1 MSVYNADLY
10 GRSSKDYYAVLLHYQ
25 LAFFVAI
32 VKVFRGLPNTT
43 RCAPCA
49 LTIGN
54 FDGVHRGHQALLA
67 HLRKRA
73 TQLGLPA
80 AVMTFEPHP
89 REFFNPQAAPP
100 RITLLRD
107 KLEVLA
113 ASGVERVIVAR
124 FNAKFARQ
132 TPDDFVQHLL
142 VNSLQAR
149 LLVVGDDFHYGAKR
163 AGDFASLQAAG
174 VRYGFTAEQM
184 PMLAAVDGMRISS
197 SAVRAALSNGDL
209 ASAHMLLGYHYA
221 ISGHVIHGKQW
232 GRRLGFPTLN
242 LRITPKHL
250 ALTGIC
256 VVQVYG
262 LDGPDAQPLPG
273 VASLGWRPTI
283 DTAGQLL
290 LEVHMLNWQ
299 GNAYGKRVRVEFLK
313 KLRDEEK
320 YADLTLLREA
330 IAQDVEQA
338 RRFFNMR

>member
-1 MSVYNADLY
+1 M
-10 GRSSKDYYAVLLHYQ
+10 
-25 LAFFVAI
+25 
-32 VKVFRGLPNTT
+32 

-67 HLRKRA
+67 HLRNRA
-73 TQLGLPA
+73 TQLGVPVT
-80 AVMTFEPHP
+80 VMTFEPHP

-113 ASGVERVIVAR
+113 ASGVEQVIVAH
-124 FNAKFARQ
+124 FNAKFACQ

-142 VNSLQAR
+142 VDSLRAR
-149 LLVVGDDFHYGAKR
+149 LIVVGDDFQYGAKR
-163 AGDFASLQAAG
+163 AGDFASLRAAG
-174 VRYGFTAEQM
+174 IHYGFTAEQM

-197 SAVRAALSNGDL
+197 SAVRAALSSGDL
-209 ASAHMLLGYHYA
+209 ASAHTLLGYNYA
-221 ISGHVIHGKQW
+221 ISGHVIHGKKW

-262 LDGPDAQPLPG
+262 LDGADTQPLPG
-273 VASLGWRPTI
+273 VASIGWRPTI
-283 DTAGQLL
+283 DTEGQLL
-290 LEVHMLNWQ
+290 LEVHLLNWQ

-320 YADLTLLREA
+320 YDDLTLLRDA

-338 RRFFNMR
+338 RHFFNMR